1 MDEHR
6 ATPGISPGPTGQINN
21 LRLGMP
27 KPHPR
32 PQRRQKAPLPQKRNR
47 PVALRRKNQNSRR
60 VRSSCIQP
68 HQAQNK
74 MSEPIHISG
83 ILLQIAA
90 NLNDPMG
97 RTLRQCP
104 FIQAELIRRKKISLD
119 DLTDEQIDRI
129 IEWDQQNTLQK

>member
-1 MDEHR
+1 
-6 ATPGISPGPTGQINN
+6 
-21 LRLGMP
+21 
-27 KPHPR
+27 
-32 PQRRQKAPLPQKRNR
+32 
-47 PVALRRKNQNSRR
+47 
-60 VRSSCIQP
+60 
-68 HQAQNK
+68 
-74 MSEPIHISG
+74 MSEPIHISE

-97 RTLRQCP
+97 RMLRQCP

>member
-1 MDEHR
+1 
-6 ATPGISPGPTGQINN
+6 
-21 LRLGMP
+21 
-27 KPHPR
+27 
-32 PQRRQKAPLPQKRNR
+32 
-47 PVALRRKNQNSRR
+47 
-60 VRSSCIQP
+60 
-68 HQAQNK
+68 
-74 MSEPIHISG
+74 MSEPIHISE

-90 NLNDPMG
+90 NLKDPMG